1 MGFVIPADLDDL
13 VVDFLG
19 GAPARQDVLRTDEFD
34 CLGHHGGR
42 AQIHQPVAEISDGG
56 VGAEAAGSV
65 AAAALDAQH
74 QIGDVT
80 GLPGYPGGVR
90 HHLAGHADRLFD
102 GFERAALLLDAEGD
116 DGLVGDLENAL
127 PQLTVR
133 DVFTAQADDYDA
145 VDVGV
150 GGKAH

>member
-1 MGFVIPADLDDL
+1 M
-13 VVDFLG
+13 VD
-19 GAPARQDVLRTDEFD
+19 APE
-34 CLGHHGGR
+34 
-42 AQIHQPVAEISDGG
+42 IHQPVAEISDGG

-80 GLPGYPGGVR
+80 GLPGYR
-90 HHLAGHADRLFD
+90 EASTIW
-102 GFERAALLLDAEGD
+102 RATRTAFSMVLSVPPSSWMPKGD

>member
-1 MGFVIPADLDDL
+1 MD
-13 VVDFLG
+13 
-19 GAPARQDVLRTDEFD
+19 APRSTSRSLRFPT
-34 CLGHHGGR
+34 
-42 AQIHQPVAEISDGG
+42 
-56 VGAEAAGSV
+56 AGLAPKPLV